1 MFVIENKSDLLYTN
15 LDKLIE
21 TGCFENKKIVLF
33 GLNTS
38 SYVTKKYLESKGYTI
53 YAYVDNNDKKV
64 LESNEMLVDI
74 LPRHIPISTYNEL
87 RRVMVKAYTPH
98 ELLGQYMDDVVILIA
113 SKYYP
118 SMCQQLEQMGYAENI
133 HIFKT
138 LDFYGI
144 EDIIKDDT
152 TLDGLD
158 ELSTSEIR
166 KIQLQITQY
175 VKDLCRDNGLQCY
188 MTGGTL
194 LGAVRHKGYIP
205 WDDDIDLTIPM
216 PDYKKLIDLIIEDDQ
231 YDVFTTYNEPDRCS
245 HFYMKIIDRNTV
257 MKLWEYP
264 FLTTSGV
271 SIDVFPLIGLPN
283 RMDETRNFFNRVRHL
298 NTVFSNSFLETI
310 EADEAMQEYRK
321 TIRNQVVAMIEQ
333 YDYYESENTG
343 YILSKYWEKDIMP
356 RAVYSGEIDMQFED
370 IALAAPVGYAE
381 YLERIFGDY
390 MQLPPEKEQYVTH
403 NYKVYGNVEL

>member
-1 MFVIENKSDLLYTN
+1 MFVIENKSDLLYRN

-21 TGCFENKKIVLF
+21 QGHFENKKIILF

-38 SYVTKKYLESKGYTI
+38 SYVTKKHLESRGYTI
-53 YAYVDNNDKKV
+53 HAYVDNNDKKV

-74 LPRHIPISTYNEL
+74 LPRHIPMTTYQEL
-87 RRVMVKAYTPH
+87 KKMMVKAYKPSD
-98 ELLGQYMDDVVILIA
+98 LLGQYMEDAVILIA

-118 SMCQQLEQMGYAENI
+118 SMCQQLEQMGYQENV

-144 EDIIKDDT
+144 DDIIKEDSS
-152 TLDGLD
+152 LEGLTRLN
-158 ELSTSEIR
+158 EQEIR
-166 KIQLQITQY
+166 KIQLQITVY
-175 VKDLCRDNGLQCY
+175 LKELCKKNGLKYY

-205 WDDDIDLTIPM
+205 WDDDIDITIPM
-216 PDYKKLIDLIIEDDQ
+216 PDYKKLIDLILADDK
-231 YDVFTTYNEPDRCS
+231 YDVFTTYNEPDMCS

-271 SIDVFPLIGLPN
+271 SIDVFPLVGLPE
-283 RMDETRNFFNRVRHL
+283 RMDETRNFFNRIRHL

-310 EADEAMQEYRK
+310 EADEEMIEYRRS
-321 TIRNQVVAMIEQ
+321 IRNQVVSMMEQ
-333 YDYYESENTG
+333 YCYYESENTG

-356 RAVYSGEIDMQFED
+356 RAIYSDEMEMEFED
-370 IALAAPVGYAE
+370 ITLAAPVGYAE

-403 NYKVYGNVEL
+403 NYIVAKMP

>member
-1 MFVIENKSDLLYTN
+1 MFVIENKSDLLYAN

-21 TGCFENKKIVLF
+21 KGSFENKKIVLF

-53 YAYVDNNDKKV
+53 YAYIDNNDKKV

-74 LPRHIPISTYNEL
+74 LPRHIPMTAYNEL
-87 RRVMVKAYTPH
+87 RKIMVKAYAPT
-98 ELLGQYMDDVVILIA
+98 ELLSQYMEDVVILIA

-118 SMCQQLEQMGYAENI
+118 SMCQQLEQMGYVENI

-138 LDFYGI
+138 LDFYGV
-144 EDIIKDDT
+144 EDIIKGDT
-152 TLDGLD
+152 SLDGLV
-158 ELSTSEIR
+158 ELDASEVR

-175 VKDLCRDNGLQCY
+175 LKDLCRKNGLKYY

-205 WDDDIDLTIPM
+205 WDDDIDITIPM
-216 PDYKKLIDLIIEDDQ
+216 PDYKKLIDLIIEDNK

-245 HFYMKIIDRNTV
+245 HFYMKIIDRNTL

-283 RMDETRNFFNRVRHL
+283 RMDETRKFFNRVRHL

-310 EADEAMQEYRK
+310 EADEQMKEYRK
-321 TIRNQVVAMIEQ
+321 IIREQVVAMIEQ
-333 YDYYESENTG
+333 YNYYESENTG

-356 RAVYSGEIDMQFED
+356 RAVYGGEIEMQFED
-370 IALAAPVGYAE
+370 ITLAAPVGYAE

-403 NYKVYGNVEL
+403 NYKVYGNIN

>member
-64 LESNEMLVDI
+64 LESNEMLVDV
-74 LPRHIPISTYNEL
+74 LPRHIPITAYNEL
-87 RRVMVKAYTPH
+87 CKIMVKAYAPA
-98 ELLGQYMDDVVILIA
+98 ELLSQYMEDVVILIA

-118 SMCQQLEQMGYAENI
+118 SMCQQLEQMGYVENI

-144 EDIIKDDT
+144 DDILKEDT
-152 TLDGLD
+152 SLDGRV
-158 ELSTSEIR
+158 ELSTSKVR

-175 VKDLCRDNGLQCY
+175 LKDLCKKNGLQYY

-205 WDDDIDLTIPM
+205 WDDDIDITIPM

-245 HFYMKIIDRNTV
+245 HFYMKIIDRNTI

-283 RMDETRNFFNRVRHL
+283 RMDETRKFFNRVRHL

-310 EADEAMQEYRK
+310 EADEQMKEYRK
-321 TIRNQVVAMIEQ
+321 ALRDQVVAMIEQ
-333 YDYYESENTG
+333 YNYYESENTG

-370 IALAAPVGYAE
+370 ITLAAPVGYAE

-403 NYKVYGNVEL
+403 NYIVYGKGNR